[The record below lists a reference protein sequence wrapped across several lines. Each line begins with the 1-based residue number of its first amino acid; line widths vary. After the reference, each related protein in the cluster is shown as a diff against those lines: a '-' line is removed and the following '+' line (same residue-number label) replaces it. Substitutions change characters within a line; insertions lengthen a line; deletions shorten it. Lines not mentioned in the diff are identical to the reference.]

1 MPISDTLWQLNADLA
16 QICLDLPFVRGI
28 GDGSLPR
35 ERFAWYIGQDAFY
48 LQAFARAYTLAAAK
62 APDWN
67 DFQELH
73 ELAGGVLQEL
83 ELHKGIATA
92 WGLNLAQITPGPAT
106 RRYTDFLLA
115 TAWASETGI
124 TIAAMT
130 PCMRLYAW
138 LGAQLAARQRT
149 SHDYSAWIETYSSP
163 NFEQLAVRLEQLL
176 DRYTPDNAAAADV
189 YRYAMECE
197 SDFFQAAWS
206 MA

>member
-1 MPISDTLWQLNADLA
+1 VPISDTLWQLNADLA

-67 DFQELH
+67 GFQELH

-92 WGLNLAQITPGPAT
+92 WGLNLAQITPGLAT

-115 TAWASETGI
+115 TAWGQRNWDHYCRHDS
-124 TIAAMT
+124 
-130 PCMRLYAW
+130 LYAA
-138 LGAQLAARQRT
+138 LHLARRAVGGPAAHITRLQR
-149 SHDYSAWIETYSSP
+149 
-163 NFEQLAVRLEQLL
+163 L
-176 DRYTPDNAAAADV
+176 DRHL
-189 YRYAMECE
+189 
-197 SDFFQAAWS
+197 Q
-206 MA
+206 